1 MKNIELNGMRSLQ
14 EEEMQI
20 INGGSFGDWLKTGIA
35 WSLVSSIISNWG
47 DIREGFYDA
56 SHHLPPRY

>member
-20 INGGSFGDWLKTGIA
+20 VNGGSFGDWLKTGIV
-35 WSLVSSIISNWG
+35 WSLVSSVISNWG
-47 DIREGFYDA
+47 DIREGFSDGYNK
-56 SHHLPPRY
+56 LPPRY

>member
-1 MKNIELNGMRSLQ
+1 LQ

-20 INGGSFGDWLKTGIA
+20 LNGGSFGDWLKTGIA

-47 DIREGFYDA
+47 DIREGFSDGYNK
-56 SHHLPPRY
+56 LPPRY